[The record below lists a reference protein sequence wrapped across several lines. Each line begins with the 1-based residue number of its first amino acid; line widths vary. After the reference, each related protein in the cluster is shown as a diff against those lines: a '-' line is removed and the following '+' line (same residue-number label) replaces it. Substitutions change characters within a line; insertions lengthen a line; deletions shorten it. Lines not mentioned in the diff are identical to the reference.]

1 MSAAAPSNRPS
12 CTVLLAVPAG
22 PLPHCVFLL
31 FGPDLPSLTCLNC
44 TARFIQVVPV
54 DPGATTASYRAWCV
68 EAIAADI
75 KDSICRVSDNAF
87 DPQVGC
93 LTGGV

>member
-1 MSAAAPSNRPS
+1 
-12 CTVLLAVPAG
+12 
-22 PLPHCVFLL
+22 
-31 FGPDLPSLTCLNC
+31 
-44 TARFIQVVPV
+44 V